1 MQRRR
6 SEEFE
11 DKSDIKYGATEWMRI
26 GGPNLS
32 LQGRV
37 FFFTAVVMTLA
48 QAVDANVSHQLQE
61 VLAVPVAHA
70 AHLH

>member
-1 MQRRR
+1 
-6 SEEFE
+6 
-11 DKSDIKYGATEWMRI
+11 MRI

-37 FFFTAVVMTLA
+37 FFFTAVAMTLA

-61 VLAVPVAHA
+61 VLAVPVALA
-70 AHLH
+70 AHLLWSASAWRGSNCMQVYRFH